1 MWSPPSVCPKE
12 PSIVLI
18 GLVVVL
24 GVLLAAS
31 LAFNLGLVGPKAAV
45 SASSNVSSTSSS
57 AQVRRDDDAAT
68 RASKLENELEK
79 KRRELDEVKKAQGEL
94 KTELK
99 DTKKKLHDQREF
111 AKTGDDLTKARI
123 EVERQASIQLETTR
137 SELANALSE
146 MQRLRGEL
154 EGKGRKNAPRP
165 LAVEAAAAPAA
176 DAQPVKTEERPQVVV
191 QRVIR
196 ELSDTEKEKML
207 RLEQQSSA
215 DKKKAIELAAELRN
229 VKGKIDREK
238 REAKRIYEE
247 GRLARDKFRA
257 VEIRLNRT
265 LLENSLLKGAIVGL
279 EQKTGLV
286 AEHPTPTGEE
296 LAQAE
301 ATMKAKHAAE
311 DKASE
316 EAQAKLEA
324 AEATVGE
331 IPAPVPSAPVAAIPA
346 PTPSA

>member
-1 MWSPPSVCPKE
+1 
-12 PSIVLI
+12 VLI
-18 GLVVVL
+18 GLVIVL

-31 LAFNLGLVGPKAAV
+31 LAFNLGVLGNKAPVA
-45 SASSNVSSTSSS
+45 ASSNTSSTSSS
-57 AQVRRDDDAAT
+57 SAPRRDDDAVT

-79 KRRELDEVKKAQGEL
+79 KRKELDEVKKAQGEL

-99 DTKKKLHDQREF
+99 DVKKKLHDQREN
-111 AKTGDDLTKARI
+111 AKTGDDLTKARA

-146 MQRLRGEL
+146 MTRLRSEV
-154 EGKGRKNAPRP
+154 ENKGRKQARP
-165 LAVEAAAAPAA
+165 AVAAVEATAVAAAEA
-176 DAQPVKTEERPQVVV
+176 PVKTEERPQVVV

-196 ELSDTEKEKML
+196 ELSDTEKEKMQ

-229 VKGKIDREK
+229 IKGKIDREK

-247 GRLARDKFRA
+247 GRLSRDKFRA

-265 LLENSLLKGAIVGL
+265 LLENDLLKGAIRGL

-286 AEHPTPTGEE
+286 AEHPTPT
-296 LAQAE
+296 AAE
-301 ATMKAKHAAE
+301 IAGADATMKAKHVAE

-324 AEATVGE
+324 AEATASPDEV
-331 IPAPVPSAPVAAIPA
+331 PPPTPSAPVAEVTVAG
-346 PTPSA
+346 PSA

>member
-1 MWSPPSVCPKE
+1 
-12 PSIVLI
+12 VLTV
-18 GLVVVL
+18 LVVIL
-24 GVLLAAS
+24 GVALALS
-31 LAFNLGLVGPKAAV
+31 LAFNLGVLGAKAPV
-45 SASSNVSSTSSS
+45 SASSNQPSSS
-57 AQVRRDDDAAT
+57 ASSTASRGDDAPT
-68 RASKLENELEK
+68 RAAKLENELEK
-79 KRRELDEVKKAQGEL
+79 KRRELDDVKKSQGEL
-94 KTELK
+94 KMELK
-99 DTKKKLHDQREF
+99 EAKKKLHDQKEF
-111 AKTGDDLTKARI
+111 AKTGDDLVRARS
-123 EVERQASIQLETTR
+123 EVERQASTQLETTR

-154 EGKGRKNAPRP
+154 EGKGRKPRP
-165 LAVEAAAAPAA
+165 MVPSAEAAPVAAAAAPEAK
-176 DAQPVKTEERPQVVV
+176 VEERREVVI

-196 ELSDTEKEKML
+196 ELSDTEKEKMQ
-207 RLEQQSSA
+207 RLELQSSS

-229 VKGKIDREK
+229 VKSKIDREK

-265 LLENSLLKGAIVGL
+265 LLENSLLKGAIRGL
-279 EQKTGLV
+279 EQKTGQV
-286 AEHPTPTGEE
+286 AEHPAPTAEE
-296 LAQAE
+296 LAHSDAD
-301 ATMKAKHAAE
+301 MKAKHAAE

-331 IPAPVPSAPVAAIPA
+331 LPAPVPSAPTPVAEMPS

>member
-1 MWSPPSVCPKE
+1 M
-12 PSIVLI
+12 LI
-18 GLVVVL
+18 GLVIIL

-31 LAFNLGLVGPKAAV
+31 LAFNLGVLGPKPAV
-45 SASSNVSSTSSS
+45 EHSSNVSSTSSS
-57 AQVRRDDDAAT
+57 ASVRREDDVAT
-68 RASKLENELEK
+68 RAAKLENELEK
-79 KRRELDEVKKAQGEL
+79 KRRELDEIKKAQGDL

-99 DTKKKLHDQREF
+99 DAKKKLHDQREF
-111 AKTGDDLTKARI
+111 AKTGDDLTKART
-123 EVERQASIQLETTR
+123 EVERHASMQLETTR

-165 LAVEAAAAPAA
+165 AAAAEAPVAAVSA
-176 DAQPVKTEERPQVVV
+176 DAQPVKTEERPQVVI

-196 ELSDTEKEKML
+196 ELSDAEKEKML
-207 RLEQQSSA
+207 RLEQQASA

-265 LLENSLLKGAIVGL
+265 LLENDLLKGAIRGL

-296 LAQAE
+296 FAQAE
-301 ATMKAKHAAE
+301 ASMKATHAAE

-324 AEATVGE
+324 AEATVNE
-331 IPAPVPSAPVAAIPA
+331 VPAPVPSAPSVEIPA